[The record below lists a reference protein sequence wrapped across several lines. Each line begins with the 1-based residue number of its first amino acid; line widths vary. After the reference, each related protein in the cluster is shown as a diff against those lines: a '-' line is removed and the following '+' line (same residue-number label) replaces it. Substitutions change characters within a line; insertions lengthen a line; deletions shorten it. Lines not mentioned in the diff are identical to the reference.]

1 MPQAAKHKIVI
12 VEDEGLI
19 AADLESRLKKAGYS
33 VPGTAD
39 SAQKALEVIEKTS
52 PDLVLM
58 DIRLKGK
65 EDGIQV
71 ADLVREKLDI
81 PVVYLTAYEDHGTL
95 ERAGRT
101 QAFGY
106 IKKPIATASLK
117 GAIEIALSKYRFER
131 DLREERDWA
140 IASFAAVPYAVLV
153 TDGFGRVTYI
163 NSQAEELAGWSVD
176 KALGRPVA
184 EVLRLCSRETGTPV
198 EDLVPLAM
206 LHGQTVPLPDN
217 IYLKGSQ
224 ERVYAIEGNIA
235 PRWRNG
241 RLEGTVIALTDV
253 TLQRFEAGQ
262 LRQENKQD
270 ALARMADGVVRHM
283 PDLGEVAEESSRLIE
298 SLPQDSPLR
307 GSVERI
313 EKAAMDAFATT
324 CHLRAFLEPPDFD
337 LERVMLNEV
346 LARFEEAFQTIEP
359 GFTLLVEPEQMPV
372 QADGWQLMRALL
384 NTVLHAR
391 SRMQPG
397 TGLVMDA
404 AGAEPDQLGQ
414 WVRIRLTYATADE
427 DAASLERV
435 FEPSWSGPTE
445 DLHITHSLVKR
456 MGGLAS
462 ARLEHGNLVRFEIFL
477 PRVEV
482 ASAGAS
488 PPRLDEPA
496 VLLIE
501 PNQEMRR
508 VLHVHFEEHGFNL
521 LEAACCEEALVLA
534 ELYEGPIPLVIA
546 NPAGGDHASAGLAD
560 RFAAI
565 DPAIRVR
572 LMDGYVESCDRARGV
587 GESPAVRHLT
597 KWDLLAWVRQALGQS
612 RPAVC
617 GA

>member
-1 MPQAAKHKIVI
+1 MPQAPKHKIVI

-39 SAQKALEVIEKTS
+39 SAEKALDVIEKTS

-58 DIRLKGK
+58 DIRLKGND
-65 EDGIQV
+65 DGIQV

-117 GAIEIALSKYRFER
+117 GAIEIALSKHRYER

-163 NSQAEELAGWSVD
+163 NSQAEELAGWRVD
-176 KALGRPVA
+176 KALGHPVT
-184 EVLRLCSRETGTPV
+184 EVLRVFSRETGKPV
-198 EDLVPLAM
+198 EDLAPLAM
-206 LHGQTVPLPDN
+206 LHGQTIPLPN
-217 IYLKGSQ
+217 GISMIGSQ
-224 ERVYAIEGNIA
+224 ERIYTIEGNVA

-241 RLEGTVIALTDV
+241 RVEGAIIALTDV
-253 TLQRFEAGQ
+253 TLDRFEEEQ
-262 LRQENKQD
+262 VRQESKQD
-270 ALARMADGVVRHM
+270 ALVRMADGVVRHL
-283 PDLGEVAEESSRLIE
+283 PDLSTVAQESARLLE
-298 SLPQDSPLR
+298 GLPENSPLR
-307 GSVERI
+307 GSAERI
-313 EKAAMDAFATT
+313 EKAAMDAFATS
-324 CHLRAFLEPPDFD
+324 CHLRAFLEPPDFN

-346 LARFEEAFQTIEP
+346 SARFEEAFQTIEP
-359 GFTLLVEPEQMPV
+359 GFVLLVEPEPMPV
-372 QADGWQLMRALL
+372 HADEWGLLRALL
-384 NTVLHAR
+384 NILLHAR
-391 SRMQPG
+391 ARMQPG
-397 TGLVMDA
+397 TRLVMDVSS
-404 AGAEPDQLGQ
+404 AEPEQMGE
-414 WVRIRLTYATADE
+414 WVRIRITYATADE
-427 DAASLERV
+427 DAAALERI
-435 FEPSWSGPTE
+435 FEPSWSGPSE

-462 ARLEHGNLVRFEIFL
+462 ARLERDNMVRFEVYL
-477 PRVEV
+477 PRVELR
-482 ASAGAS
+482 SAGA
-488 PPRLDEPA
+488 PTPELDEPA
-496 VLLIE
+496 ALLIE
-501 PNQEMRR
+501 PNPEIRR

-521 LEAACCEEALVLA
+521 LEAAGCEEALVLA
-534 ELYEGPIPLVIA
+534 ELYQGAIPLVIA
-546 NPAGGDHASAGLAD
+546 NPKSGEAASAGLAE

-565 DPAIRVR
+565 DPEIRVR
-572 LMDGYVESCDRARGV
+572 LIDGYVESCDRSRGV
-587 GESPAVRHLT
+587 GESPAIRHLT
-597 KWDLLAWVRQALGQS
+597 KWDLLAWVRQAVGQA